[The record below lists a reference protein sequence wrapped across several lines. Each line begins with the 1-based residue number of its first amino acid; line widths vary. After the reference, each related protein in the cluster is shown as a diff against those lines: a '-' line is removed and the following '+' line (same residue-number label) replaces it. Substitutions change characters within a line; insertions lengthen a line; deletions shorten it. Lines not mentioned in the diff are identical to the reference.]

1 MLKQYNINFFHKK
14 VNSMSISSDNLILLY
29 CFSILIVLHLV
40 LGTWLLINRNKTE
53 DKGIFYFSFALNL
66 QVIAWLP
73 WVINLLYVDATGQH
87 IDPILYF
94 MFGVIPIIPF
104 FGVHMLTEY
113 GLIKHRRKI
122 RTFMYFYLPIY
133 GIIYL
138 TFLLTNITM
147 IGTFT
152 SPTTTSQGN
161 VAILLILTQMM
172 VGAPLDICWF
182 ISAFRKNVPEESRK
196 ERRVQAIIF
205 LVGAYIFMIG
215 GVGGVLIL
223 RSIII
228 ATVFFSIGAFL
239 KGLGQVMPK
248 WINNMF
254 GIEERS

>member
-1 MLKQYNINFFHKK
+1 
-14 VNSMSISSDNLILLY
+14 MSISSNNLILLY

-40 LGTWLLINRNKTE
+40 LGIWLLINRNKTE

-87 IDPILYF
+87 IEPLLYF
-94 MFGVIPIIPF
+94 SFGVIPIILF

-122 RTFMYFYLPIY
+122 RIFTYFYLPIY

-138 TFLLTNITM
+138 TFLLTNITL

-161 VAILLILTQMM
+161 VAMLLILTQML
-172 VGAPLDICWF
+172 VGGPLDISWF
-182 ISAFRKNVPEESRK
+182 ISAFRKNVPEELRK
-196 ERRVQAIIF
+196 ERRVQAAIF

-215 GVGGVLIL
+215 GVGGLLIL
-223 RSIII
+223 RSIIF
-228 ATVFFSIGAFL
+228 ATVFFSIGASL
-239 KGLGQVMPK
+239 KALGQVMPK

-254 GIEERS
+254 GIEKRS